1 MTVEDFNQI
10 STYDE
15 LYRIDR
21 KENLHVFEMAD
32 VSDYDAMNEYVWN
45 EVQNWDYGWDELG
58 RWLKEVDD
66 SYAWYSFGDI
76 MPSGLIDGDATFSRI
91 KTDMLKALE
100 EKGFFN
106 EEEDFQIEDFS
117 INDLWR

>member
-15 LYRIDR
+15 LYRIDM

-58 RWLKEVDD
+58 KWLKEVDD

-117 INDLWR
+117 VNDLWR

>member
-15 LYRIDR
+15 LYRIDM
-21 KENLHVFEMAD
+21 KENLHVFEMAN

-58 RWLKEVDD
+58 KWLKEVDD

-76 MPSGLIDGDATFSRI
+76 MPSGLIDGDTTFSRI

-117 INDLWR
+117 VNDLWR